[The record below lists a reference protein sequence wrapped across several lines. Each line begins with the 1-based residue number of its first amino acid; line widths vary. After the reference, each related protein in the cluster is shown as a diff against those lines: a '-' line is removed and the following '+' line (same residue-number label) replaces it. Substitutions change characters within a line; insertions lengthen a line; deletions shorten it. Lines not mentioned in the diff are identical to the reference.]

1 MKLIICICGPTAVG
15 KTKLSIEL
23 AKKYNAEIINYDSVQ
38 IYKGMDIASAKVT
51 PEEKEGIVHH
61 LIDIKEYDKDYS
73 VYDYQIDA
81 RNKIK
86 ELEEKGKNIIFVG
99 GTGLYLKAT
108 LFDYKFQSDEEVPDI
123 NLDNK
128 ELLYAINEMDPDS
141 KVDPNNRR
149 RLIREYINLKSGVDN
164 KKGNNLLYKNVY
176 FIGLETPRDI
186 LYDRINK
193 RVDIMLKNGL
203 LEEAKYFFKK
213 KKTKSVMTPI
223 GYKELFKYFT
233 NEISLEEATDLI
245 KKNSR
250 HYAKRQFT
258 FFKNQFNIKWFET
271 NYEDFSKT
279 VNEVINYIEGE
290 KLNGKN
296 RK

>member
-1 MKLIICICGPTAVG
+1 MIIVITGPTAVG

-38 IYKGMDIASAKVT
+38 IYKEMDIASAKVT
-51 PEEKEGIVHH
+51 KEEAEGVPHH
-61 LIDIKEYDKDYS
+61 LIDIKNYDQDYS

-99 GTGLYLKAT
+99 GTGLYVKAA
-108 LFDYKFQSDEEVPDI
+108 LYDYKFQKDEEVPEI

-128 ELLYAINEMDPDS
+128 ELLYAIREMDPNS
-141 KVDPNNRR
+141 KVDPSNHR

-164 KKGNNLLYKNVY
+164 KSGNNLLYDNVY
-176 FIGLETPRDI
+176 FIGLETDRNI

-193 RVDIMLKNGL
+193 RVDIMLENGL
-203 LEEAKYFFKK
+203 LEEARYFYKK
-213 KKTKSVMTPI
+213 KHTKAVMTPI
-223 GYKELFKYFT
+223 GYKELFPYIRG
-233 NEISLEEATDLI
+233 EITLEEALDLI

-258 FFKNQFNIKWFET
+258 FFKNQMDIKWF
-271 NYEDFSKT
+271 NVDFDNFDNTIK
-279 VNEVINYIEGE
+279 EVENYI
-290 KLNGKN
+290 NV
-296 RK
+296 